1 MVLVLLS
8 FCGATDM
15 MLFCGATDVILFCG
29 ATGAMVVSHIATD
42 PFPPVMSATAVWT
55 RVICGI
61 NRCIPEIEDKP

>member
-1 MVLVLLS
+1 MLLLFLVLAL
-8 FCGATDM
+8 
-15 MLFCGATDVILFCG
+15 LFCGATDVVVVLFCG

-61 NRCIPEIEDKP
+61 IRCIPEIEDKP